1 MHHPAIRPI
10 QASDDPHLARII
22 RSVMTEW
29 GASGPGFAIH
39 DPEVEHMSRAYA
51 APQSS
56 YFVVEQGGLIL
67 GGAGVGPLQG
77 GAPDVCELRKMYL
90 LPEGRGR
97 GLGAALL
104 ERCLEVARRLGYR
117 ACYLETLDTMQ
128 PAQRLYRRFGFRPLP
143 GPIGSTGHFGCNR
156 FFLLELGVL
165 SEGGGREASDGG

>member
-1 MHHPAIRPI
+1 VHPAIRPI

-39 DPEVEHMSRAYA
+39 DPEVDYMSRAYTG
-51 APQSS
+51 PRSC
-56 YFVVEQGGLIL
+56 YFVAEHEGVVL

-77 GAPDVCELRKMYL
+77 GAPDICELRKMYL
-90 LPEGRGR
+90 LPEARGH

-104 ERCLEVARRLGYR
+104 ERCLEAARRLGYR

-128 PAQRLYRRFGFRPLP
+128 PAQRLYRRFGFHPLP
-143 GPIGSTGHFGCNR
+143 GPIGATGHFGCNR
-156 FFLLELGVL
+156 FFLLELGRAN
-165 SEGGGREASDGG
+165 EDGGREPSDDG